1 VPPFPAGK
9 EGGGPVALRPRI
21 TPGLPLSVK
30 CEVKFV
36 WISFNSYG
44 CFLVP
49 LILLDSKCPP
59 KHKCLSSCPKIGT
72 GDILDI
78 PRHNGCLASLRR
90 PGYPCRV
97 LEEATEDPWLCVTGL
112 LRFCHFGDLNLFT
125 MCKIYS
131 RQKCCQVISFD
142 FLTSWQ
148 GFWITAGNRSEICN
162 GFARMSRSINS
173 PGDKK
178 PPPVSR

>member
-1 VPPFPAGK
+1 MFCRRLRQCVARSVYGFSWRSLPSGTRLSVPAFPAGK

-21 TPGLPLSVK
+21 TPGLPFSVK

-112 LRFCHFGDLNLFT
+112 LRFCHFGELKFSYT
-125 MCKIYS
+125 FKIYS
-131 RQKCCQVISFD
+131 R
-142 FLTSWQ
+142 
-148 GFWITAGNRSEICN
+148 
-162 GFARMSRSINS
+162 
-173 PGDKK
+173 
-178 PPPVSR
+178 